1 MDIKLPRTKS
11 PSLRSSFERPVASPA
26 GGRPS
31 PAVVRDQLLRD
42 QLQPLSVG
50 PTTLRPDQ
58 RTRGDAL
65 LEMQQVLEGERLNEP
80 TTYGSTVIRNPK
92 DVTDNSDW
100 DYREKRNALAKA
112 QVAANAQ
119 LEADALR
126 RLSPTDRA
134 AYLAIKD
141 RLSAGQDAVA
151 VLSLQKLLFTGALPG
166 AQDGVN
172 HGRLIDHLAS
182 LVDGTAPLAPGV
194 SRDGLLQSLVQ
205 ELATPT
211 AIDQGPKGTCGPT
224 TLLIEL
230 AMKNPAEYA
239 RLALGL
245 ASPSGQVT
253 MVGGQVL
260 TREPGTEGNDGSDR
274 SVTQR
279 LMGAALMEAAKP
291 EAYDNA
297 TDAGTGTWGQ
307 DLARL
312 HQQLFGTS
320 EVVKTAET
328 PEQRRAVTD
337 AVLREARA
345 GHHTQLILDVGGSL
359 HWVLVV
365 GVERRDGKEYL
376 RVVNPYGQ
384 EELISPDEVAR
395 RTRGANLP
403 PDAIARNS

>member
-1 MDIKLPRTKS
+1 MR
-11 PSLRSSFERPVASPA
+11 E
-26 GGRPS
+26 
-31 PAVVRDQLLRD
+31 QLLRD
-42 QLQPLSVG
+42 GLQPRTVS
-50 PTTLRPDQ
+50 PTTLRADQ

-80 TTYGSTVIRNPK
+80 TAYGSTVIRNPK
-92 DVTDNSDW
+92 DVTSNSDW
-100 DYREKRNALAKA
+100 DYREKRNEQAKA
-112 QVAANAQ
+112 QVAANAA

-126 RLSPTDRA
+126 RMSPADRA
-134 AYLAIKD
+134 SYLAVKA
-141 RLSAGQDAVA
+141 RLSDGQDVVA
-151 VLSLQKLLFTGALPG
+151 VLSLQKLLFSGALPG

-172 HGRLIDHLAS
+172 HGRLLDHLAS
-182 LVDGTAPLAPGV
+182 VADGTAQLAPGV

-205 ELATPT
+205 ELATPS

-253 MVGGQVL
+253 MVGGQTL
-260 TREPGTEGNDGSDR
+260 TREPGTEADDGSGR
-274 SVTQR
+274 STTQR
-279 LMGAALMEAAKP
+279 LLAPALQEAAKP

-297 TDAGTGTWGQ
+297 SDAGWGTWGK
-307 DLARL
+307 DLAAL

-328 PEQRRAVTD
+328 PAQRQAVTD
-337 AVLREARA
+337 AVMREARL
-345 GHHTQLILDVGGSL
+345 GHQTQLILDVGGSL

-365 GVERRDGKEYL
+365 GVEKKDGKEYL
-376 RVVNPYGQ
+376 KVINPYGQ
-384 EELISPDEVAR
+384 VELISPEEVAR
-395 RTRGANLP
+395 RTKGANLP
-403 PDAIARNS
+403 PDAVARTS